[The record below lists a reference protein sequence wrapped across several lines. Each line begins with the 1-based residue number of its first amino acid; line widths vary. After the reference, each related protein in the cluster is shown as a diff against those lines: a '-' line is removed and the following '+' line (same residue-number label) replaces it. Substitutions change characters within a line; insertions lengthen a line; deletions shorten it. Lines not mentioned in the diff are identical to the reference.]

1 MRTFFLTCKLPSV
14 TRFLNLDA
22 FHSGDA
28 SFTATTRMETHL
40 NGKSAVLGRSSFFK
54 CKTLLFLT
62 VLLVPHA
69 SDCSIKSLE
78 KFAF

>member
-1 MRTFFLTCKLPSV
+1 MRIFFLTCKLPSV

-40 NGKSAVLGRSSFFK
+40 NGKSAVLGKSSFFK
-54 CKTLLFLT
+54 YKTLLFLT
-62 VLLVPHA
+62 ELLVPHA